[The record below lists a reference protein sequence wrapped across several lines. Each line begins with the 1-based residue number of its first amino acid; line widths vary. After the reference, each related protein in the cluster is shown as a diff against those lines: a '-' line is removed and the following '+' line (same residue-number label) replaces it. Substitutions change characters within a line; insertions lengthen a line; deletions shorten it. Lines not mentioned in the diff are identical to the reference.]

1 MKKNKKAET
10 LAWLLVSAIILAII
24 IMWIVVMIDSQT
36 QNSNFFEKNMEEKIL
51 KRNIINLTKN
61 ISTKGINNWE
71 SFYIENNWWNISFK
85 KNKDKEI
92 KNFSLEDITDPNY
105 NKDKYKISLVKTI
118 IEWVETISDINI
130 EKIN

>member
-1 MKKNKKAET
+1 MEKNKKAET

-71 SFYIENNWWNISFK
+71 TFYIENNWWNISFK

>member
-10 LAWLLVSAIILAII
+10 FAWLLVSAIILAII

-71 SFYIENNWWNISFK
+71 TFYIENNWWNISFK

>member
-71 SFYIENNWWNISFK
+71 TFYIENNWWNISFK

-118 IEWVETISDINI
+118 IEWVETISDIKI
-130 EKIN
+130 EKIT

>member
-1 MKKNKKAET
+1 
-10 LAWLLVSAIILAII
+10 
-24 IMWIVVMIDSQT
+24 MWIVVMIDSQT

-71 SFYIENNWWNISFK
+71 TFYIENNWWNISFK

>member
-61 ISTKGINNWE
+61 IYTKGINNWE
-71 SFYIENNWWNISFK
+71 TFYIENNWWNISFK

>member
-1 MKKNKKAET
+1 MR
-10 LAWLLVSAIILAII
+10 
-24 IMWIVVMIDSQT
+24 
-36 QNSNFFEKNMEEKIL
+36 NFL
-51 KRNIINLTKN
+51 
-61 ISTKGINNWE
+61 
-71 SFYIENNWWNISFK
+71 YK

>member
-1 MKKNKKAET
+1 
-10 LAWLLVSAIILAII
+10 
-24 IMWIVVMIDSQT
+24 MWIVVMIDSKT
-36 QNSNFFEKNMEEKIL
+36 KNSNFFEKNMEEKIL

-71 SFYIENNWWNISFK
+71 TFYIENNWWNISFK

>member
-71 SFYIENNWWNISFK
+71 TFYIENNWWNISFK

-105 NKDKYKISLVKTI
+105 NKDKYKICLVKTI

>member
-71 SFYIENNWWNISFK
+71 TFYIENNWWYISFK

>member
-51 KRNIINLTKN
+51 KRNKLN
-61 ISTKGINNWE
+61 
-71 SFYIENNWWNISFK
+71 
-85 KNKDKEI
+85 
-92 KNFSLEDITDPNY
+92 
-105 NKDKYKISLVKTI
+105 
-118 IEWVETISDINI
+118 
-130 EKIN
+130 

>member
-1 MKKNKKAET
+1 MKKIWKKKYWKE
-10 LAWLLVSAIILAII
+10 
-24 IMWIVVMIDSQT
+24 
-36 QNSNFFEKNMEEKIL
+36 
-51 KRNIINLTKN
+51 INLTKN

-71 SFYIENNWWNISFK
+71 TFYIENNWWNISFK

>member
-36 QNSNFFEKNMEEKIL
+36 QNSNFFEKNMEEKIW

-71 SFYIENNWWNISFK
+71 TFYIENNWWNISFK

>member
-71 SFYIENNWWNISFK
+71 TFYIENNWWNISFK

>member
-71 SFYIENNWWNISFK
+71 TFYIENNWWNISFK

-130 EKIN
+130 DAKL

>member
-71 SFYIENNWWNISFK
+71 TFYIENNWWNISLK

>member
-71 SFYIENNWWNISFK
+71 NFYI
-85 KNKDKEI
+85 
-92 KNFSLEDITDPNY
+92 
-105 NKDKYKISLVKTI
+105 
-118 IEWVETISDINI
+118 
-130 EKIN
+130 

>member
-71 SFYIENNWWNISFK
+71 TFYIESNWWNISFK

>member
-71 SFYIENNWWNISFK
+71 TFYIENNWWNISFK

-105 NKDKYKISLVKTI
+105 NWVSRNNIWYKYRKNKL
-118 IEWVETISDINI
+118 NF
-130 EKIN
+130 NF

>member
-51 KRNIINLTKN
+51 KRNII
-61 ISTKGINNWE
+61 GINNWE
-71 SFYIENNWWNISFK
+71 TFYIENNWWNISFK

>member
-71 SFYIENNWWNISFK
+71 TFYIENNWWNISFK

-105 NKDKYKISLVKTI
+105 I
-118 IEWVETISDINI
+118 
-130 EKIN
+130 KINTKSLL

>member
-61 ISTKGINNWE
+61 ISTKGINNRE
-71 SFYIENNWWNISFK
+71 TFYIENNWWNISFK

>member
-10 LAWLLVSAIILAII
+10 LAWLLVSVIILAII

-71 SFYIENNWWNISFK
+71 TFYIENNWWNISFK

>member
-61 ISTKGINNWE
+61 ISTKVINNWE
-71 SFYIENNWWNISFK
+71 TFYIENNWWNISFK

>member
-71 SFYIENNWWNISFK
+71 TFYIENNWWNISFK
-85 KNKDKEI
+85 N
-92 KNFSLEDITDPNY
+92 
-105 NKDKYKISLVKTI
+105 
-118 IEWVETISDINI
+118 
-130 EKIN
+130 

>member
-24 IMWIVVMIDSQT
+24 IMWIVVMIDFQT

-71 SFYIENNWWNISFK
+71 TFYIENNWWNISFK